1 MVLQMQFLFKANH
14 SSVYSITFTGSPFH
28 SIYQTSH
35 VSAKS
40 RNINLLF
47 LSFPFSFPF
56 TLILAFLSLL
66 FSESKNCH
74 STFHLAIRLLT
85 YFSRLTLSLV
95 LIFLSLLHSCSSH
108 FHFSSDLTF
117 PLLFLLLLLP
127 FSSNFHSTFSS
138 LLLRLSLSLYFP
150 PTFILLIH
158 WLFLSIS
165 TRFLFLSLIW
175 VSSLSLSH
183 PYWNFSI
190 LSSSFSLVFI
200 PNLSLLNRFT
210 LGLLFY
216 TTLYDL
222 IFNTHTIALFQS
234 VAPCTNKIWKK
245 PMKSVF
251 LKLTNSRH
259 LNHMTSVHKLDTI
272 SGRACGNNPT
282 RDGALTRV
290 GGKKADDRGTRIAC
304 DGLLPHG
311 LCIAVHSK
319 HLTLDRLTVGTGS
332 FSLPALPLYKNKT
345 PKMGRWKTQENPR
358 SIFIIKLLNQ

>member
-14 SSVYSITFTGSPFH
+14 FSVYSITFTGSPFH

-35 VSAKS
+35 VSVKS
-40 RNINLLF
+40 RNFNLLF

-234 VAPCTNKIWKK
+234 VAPCTNKIWK
-245 PMKSVF
+245 SQWRVF
-251 LKLTNSRH
+251 PLNS
-259 LNHMTSVHKLDTI
+259 
-272 SGRACGNNPT
+272 P
-282 RDGALTRV
+282 
-290 GGKKADDRGTRIAC
+290 
-304 DGLLPHG
+304 
-311 LCIAVHSK
+311 IAVTWITWLPSTNWIQFPVVPAATIQREMALWLAWAAK
-319 HLTLDRLTVGTGS
+319 KQTTEERVSRVTVSFLTAYV
-332 FSLPALPLYKNKT
+332 
-345 PKMGRWKTQENPR
+345 
-358 SIFIIKLLNQ
+358 

>member
-14 SSVYSITFTGSPFH
+14 FSVYSITFTGSPFH

-127 FSSNFHSTFSS
+127 FSSNFHSTFFS
-138 LLLRLSLSLYFP
+138 LLTLSFASHFHY
-150 PTFILLIH
+150 I
-158 WLFLSIS
+158 FL
-165 TRFLFLSLIW
+165 
-175 VSSLSLSH
+175 
-183 PYWNFSI
+183 
-190 LSSSFSLVFI
+190 
-200 PNLSLLNRFT
+200 
-210 LGLLFY
+210 
-216 TTLYDL
+216 
-222 IFNTHTIALFQS
+222 
-234 VAPCTNKIWKK
+234 
-245 PMKSVF
+245 
-251 LKLTNSRH
+251 
-259 LNHMTSVHKLDTI
+259 
-272 SGRACGNNPT
+272 
-282 RDGALTRV
+282 
-290 GGKKADDRGTRIAC
+290 
-304 DGLLPHG
+304 
-311 LCIAVHSK
+311 
-319 HLTLDRLTVGTGS
+319 
-332 FSLPALPLYKNKT
+332 
-345 PKMGRWKTQENPR
+345 
-358 SIFIIKLLNQ
+358 